1 MPGVTIPQAV
11 SVFWEENMKAV
22 LTSVAIGAVLL
33 AAPAVAQDAK
43 AVIAKAQAA
52 MGNPAALQYTG
63 TGMNAFFGQALTAGQ
78 EWPRRPLE
86 SMTAA
91 VNYDQKAATLGLQ
104 FKDPVFGGQRQN
116 TFVNGDKA
124 WNIGPNGPNPQLAA
138 AEERQL
144 QIWMTPHGFLRAAA
158 GANAAVASRAEGGAK
173 VDVVS
178 FTVLSKFKL
187 TGTIDAAGMVMRV
200 ETQFPNPVMGDM
212 AYSYKYSD
220 YKDFGGVKF
229 PSHIVQSG
237 GGFAVNDFTV
247 TRVQTNVT
255 ADLSVPASVQSA
267 VLPAG
272 QVATTR
278 LADGVW
284 LLAGG
289 SHHSVV
295 VDFDKYIAVIEAPQ
309 AEDRSLAVIAEARK
323 LVPGKPI
330 KYVISTH
337 HHFDHSGGL
346 RTYVAEGA
354 TVVTHISNKPYFERT
369 FAAPATIVPDAQSK
383 AHKTPVFETV
393 GDKHVISDGKRTV
406 EVYNTTGD
414 SHSNE
419 LSVVYI
425 PAAKILIEA
434 DSYSAGP
441 AGAPAP
447 NPVPPDALVLY
458 DNIQR
463 LKLDV
468 GTIVG
473 IHGRG
478 AVPMAEFAAFV
489 GKK

>member
-1 MPGVTIPQAV
+1 
-11 SVFWEENMKAV
+11 MKYGFAY
-22 LTSVAIGAVLL
+22 LASALLL
-33 AAPAVAQDAK
+33 AAPASAQDAK
-43 AVIAKAQAA
+43 MIIARAQAA

-91 VNYDQKAATLGLQ
+91 VNYDQKAATLGLV
-104 FKDPVFGGQRQN
+104 FKNPVFGGQRQN
-116 TFVNGDKA
+116 TFVSGDKA

-144 QIWMTPHGFLRAAA
+144 QIWMTPHGFLRAAST
-158 GANAAVASRAEGGAK
+158 GNPAVTSRTEGNAK

-178 FTVLSKFKL
+178 FTAMNKFKV
-187 TGTIDAAGMVMRV
+187 TGTIDAQGLVTGV
-200 ETQFPNPVMGDM
+200 ETVFPNPVLGDM
-212 AYSYKYSD
+212 PYSFKYSD

-247 TRVQTNVT
+247 TGVQATVT
-255 ADLSVPASVQSA
+255 ADLAVPANVQA
-267 VLPAG
+267 AILPAV
-272 QVATTR
+272 QVVSSK

-289 SHHSVV
+289 SHHSVLV
-295 VDFDKYIAVIEAPQ
+295 EFDTYLAVIEAPQ
-309 AEDRSLAVIAEARK
+309 TEDRSLAVIAEAKK

-330 KYVISTH
+330 KYLVSTH
-337 HHFDHSGGL
+337 HHFDHAGGL

-354 TVVTHISNKPYFERT
+354 TIVTHFSNKPYWEKT
-369 FAAPATIVPDAQSK
+369 FMAPTTLVPDAQSK
-383 AHKTPVFETV
+383 ARKAPAIESV
-393 GDKHVISDGKRTV
+393 GDKHVITDGKKTL
-406 EVYNTTGD
+406 EVYNTVGD

-419 LSVVYI
+419 LLVAYL
-425 PAAKILIEA
+425 PASKILVEA
-434 DSYSAGP
+434 DSYSPGTP
-441 AGAPAP
+441 ASAT
-447 NPVPPDALVLY
+447 VPPDAAALY

-468 GTIVG
+468 GTVVG

-478 AVPMAEFAAFV
+478 AAPMAEFAAFV

>member
-1 MPGVTIPQAV
+1 MKTIFASAAV
-11 SVFWEENMKAV
+11 AAV
-22 LTSVAIGAVLL
+22 LC
-33 AAPAVAQDAK
+33 AAPATAQDAK
-43 AVIAKAQAA
+43 GVIARAQAA

-104 FKDPVFGGQRQN
+104 FKNPVFGGQRQN
-116 TFVNGDKA
+116 TFVNGDRA

-158 GANAAVASRAEGGAK
+158 AANATVTSRTEGTAK

-178 FTVLSKFKL
+178 FTAMNKFKL
-187 TGTIDAAGMVMRV
+187 TGTIDAAGLVTGV

-212 AYSYKYSD
+212 AYSYTYSD
-220 YKDFGGVKF
+220 YKDFAGVKF
-229 PSHIVQSG
+229 PTHIVQSG

-247 TRVQTNVT
+247 TGVQTNVT
-255 ADLSVPASVQSA
+255 ANLAVPANVQSA
-267 VLPAG
+267 SAPAV
-272 QVATTR
+272 QVATTK

-289 SHHSVV
+289 SHYSVV

-309 AEDRSLAVIAEARK
+309 FEDRSLAVIAEAKK
-323 LVPGKPI
+323 LLPGKPI

-354 TVVTHISNKPYFERT
+354 TVVTHVSNKPFFEKT

-393 GDKHVISDGKRTV
+393 TDKHVISDGKRTV
-406 EVYNTTGD
+406 EVYNTVGD
-414 SHSNE
+414 SHSDE

-425 PAAKILIEA
+425 PAAKILVEA
-434 DSYSAGP
+434 DSYSPGP
-441 AGAPAP
+441 AGAAPPASP
-447 NPVPPDALVLY
+447 PPDAVVLY

-468 GTIVG
+468 GTVVG

>member
-1 MPGVTIPQAV
+1 MKTIFV
-11 SVFWEENMKAV
+11 SAMVGAAV
-22 LTSVAIGAVLL
+22 L
-33 AAPAVAQDAK
+33 APPAMAQDSK
-43 AVIAKAQAA
+43 AVIARAQGA
-52 MGNPAALQYTG
+52 MGNPAGLQYTG

-91 VNYDQKAATLGLQ
+91 VNYDQKAATLGLV
-104 FKDPVFGGQRQN
+104 FKNPVFGGQRQN

-124 WNIGPNGPNPQLAA
+124 WNIGPAGPNPQLAA

-158 GANAAVASRAEGGAK
+158 AAPAVSVTSRGEGSGK
-173 VDVVS
+173 IDTVS
-178 FTVLSKFKL
+178 FTVLNKFAL
-187 TGTIDAAGMVMRV
+187 TGAIDAAGMVTGVATR
-200 ETQFPNPVMGDM
+200 FPNPVMGDM
-212 AYSYKYSD
+212 AYSYAYSG

-229 PSHIVQSG
+229 PTHIVQTG
-237 GGFAVNDFTV
+237 GDFPVNDFTV
-247 TRVQTNVT
+247 TGVQTNIT
-255 ADLSVPASVQSA
+255 ADLAVPANVQTATAPA
-267 VLPAG
+267 V
-272 QVATTR
+272 QVAASR

-289 SHHSVV
+289 SHHSVL
-295 VDFDKYIAVIEAPQ
+295 VDFDTYIAVIEAPQ
-309 AEDRSLAVIAEARK
+309 SEERSLAVIAEARK

-337 HHFDHSGGL
+337 HHFDHAGGL

-354 TVVTHISNKPYFERT
+354 TVVTHASNKAYFEKT
-369 FAAPATIVPDAQSK
+369 FLAPATIVPDAQSK
-383 AHKTPVFETV
+383 AHKAPVFETLT
-393 GDKHVISDGKRTV
+393 DKHVIGDGKRSV

-414 SHSNE
+414 GHSDE

-434 DSYSAGP
+434 DSYSPGP
-441 AGAPAP
+441 AGAQAP
-447 NPVPPDALVLY
+447 NPAPSDALVLY
-458 DNIQR
+458 DNIRR

-468 GTIVG
+468 ATVVG

>member
-1 MPGVTIPQAV
+1 MRT
-11 SVFWEENMKAV
+11 VFA
-22 LTSVAIGAVLL
+22 SVAMVAVMC
-33 AAPAVAQDAK
+33 AAPAMAQDAK
-43 AVIAKAQAA
+43 AVIARAQAA

-63 TGMNAFFGQALTAGQ
+63 TGMNAFFGQALTAGE

-91 VNYDQKAATLGLQ
+91 VNYDQKAATLGLV
-104 FKDPVFGGQRQN
+104 FKNPVFGGQRQN

-158 GANAAVASRAEGGAK
+158 ASNPTVTSRTEGNAK

-178 FTVLSKFKL
+178 FTALNKFKL
-187 TGTIDAAGMVMRV
+187 TGTIDAAGMVTGV

-212 AYSYKYSD
+212 AYTYKFTD
-220 YKDFGGVKF
+220 YKDFSGVKF
-229 PSHIVQSG
+229 PTHIVQSG

-247 TRVQTNVT
+247 TGVQTNVT
-255 ADLSVPASVQSA
+255 ADLTVPTNVQGA
-267 VLPAG
+267 KPPVV
-272 QVATTR
+272 QVASTK

-295 VDFDKYIAVIEAPQ
+295 VDFDKYLAVIEAPQ
-309 AEDRSLAVIAEARK
+309 FEDRSLAVIAEAKK

-337 HHFDHSGGL
+337 HHFDHAGGL

-354 TVVTHISNKPYFERT
+354 TVVTHASNKAFFEKT
-369 FAAPATIVPDAQSK
+369 FAAPATIVADAQSK
-383 AHKTPVFETV
+383 ARKAAAFETV
-393 GDKHVISDGKRTV
+393 TDKHVISDGKRTV
-406 EVYNTTGD
+406 EVYNTVGD
-414 SHSNE
+414 SHTNE
-419 LSVVYI
+419 LSVIYI
-425 PAAKILIEA
+425 PAAKILVEA
-434 DSYSAGP
+434 DSYGP
-441 AGAPAP
+441 GPVGTPPPSTPPA
-447 NPVPPDALVLY
+447 DAVVLY

-468 GTIVG
+468 GTVVG

>member
-1 MPGVTIPQAV
+1 MKTIFASAAV
-11 SVFWEENMKAV
+11 AAA
-22 LTSVAIGAVLL
+22 LY
-33 AAPAVAQDAK
+33 AAPAMAQDAK
-43 AVIAKAQAA
+43 AVIARAQAA

-91 VNYDQKAATLGLQ
+91 VNYDQKAATLGLV
-104 FKDPVFGGQRQN
+104 FKNPVFGGQRQN
-116 TFVNGDKA
+116 TFVNGDRA

-158 GANAAVASRAEGGAK
+158 AANAAVTSRTEGNAK

-178 FTVLSKFKL
+178 FTVLNKFKL
-187 TGTIDAAGMVMRV
+187 AGTIDAAGMVTGV

-220 YKDFGGVKF
+220 YKDFAGGKF
-229 PSHIVQSG
+229 PGHIVQSG

-247 TRVQTNVT
+247 TGVQTNVT
-255 ADLSVPASVQSA
+255 ADLAVPANVQSASVPAV
-267 VLPAG
+267 
-272 QVATTR
+272 QVATTK

-289 SHHSVV
+289 SHHSVL

-309 AEDRSLAVIAEARK
+309 LEDRSLAVIAEAKK

-354 TVVTHISNKPYFERT
+354 TVVTHVSNKPYFEQT
-369 FAAPATIVPDAQSK
+369 FAAAATIVPDAQSK

-393 GDKHVISDGKRTV
+393 TDKHVISDGKRSV
-406 EVYNTTGD
+406 EVYNTVGD

-425 PAAKILIEA
+425 PAARILVEA
-434 DSYSAGP
+434 DSYSPGP
-441 AGAPAP
+441 AGAAP
-447 NPVPPDALVLY
+447 PSSPPPDAVVLY

-468 GTIVG
+468 GTVVG
-473 IHGRG
+473 VHGRG

>member
-1 MPGVTIPQAV
+1 M
-11 SVFWEENMKAV
+11 SAV
-22 LTSVAIGAVLL
+22 LFT
-33 AAPAVAQDAK
+33 APAMAQDAK

-52 MGNPAALQYTG
+52 MGNPATLQYAG

-91 VNYDQKAATLGLQ
+91 VNYDQKAATLGLV
-104 FKDPVFGGQRQN
+104 FKNPVFGGQRQN
-116 TFVNGDKA
+116 TFVNGDRA
-124 WNIGPNGPNPQLAA
+124 WNIGPNGPSPQLAA

-158 GANAAVASRAEGGAK
+158 ASNATATSRTEGGAK

-178 FTVLSKFKL
+178 FIAMNKFKL
-187 TGTIDAAGMVMRV
+187 TGTIDAAGMVTGV

-212 AYSYKYSD
+212 AYAYKYSD
-220 YKDFGGVKF
+220 YKDFGGVRF
-229 PSHIVQSG
+229 PAHIVQSG

-247 TRVQTNVT
+247 TGVQTTVT
-255 ADLSVPASVQSA
+255 ADLAVPPNIRSA
-267 VLPAG
+267 TAPAV
-272 QVATTR
+272 QVATTK

-295 VDFDKYIAVIEAPQ
+295 VDFDKYLAVVEAPQ
-309 AEDRSLAVIAEARK
+309 TEDRSLAVIAEARK
-323 LVPGKPI
+323 LVPGKSI

-354 TVVTHISNKPYFERT
+354 TVVTHISNEPYFEKT

-393 GDKHVISDGKRTV
+393 NDKRVISDGKRSV
-406 EVYNTTGD
+406 EVYNTIGD

-434 DSYSAGP
+434 DSYSPGTP
-441 AGAPAP
+441 ASD
-447 NPVPPDALVLY
+447 PVPSDALVLY

-468 GTIVG
+468 ATVVG

-478 AVPMAEFAAFV
+478 AVPMAEFAAFA